1 MEQDTKEIIQF
12 KHIDHEQV
20 AEKQQAALRAK
31 FEEYLAKQKTA
42 CKKRTTLH
50 GAFGGEEHQKRV
62 QSISE
67 YQTEVEIELDVEEEK
82 AAEIK
87 NQVQTA
93 KNSPEAQQ
101 HRAATASEEV
111 AEMQQEL
118 RDSVKVQ
125 AAETQ
130 ELTRTQHE
138 DGKQDAWN
146 GHAQVASQAMAAPEE
161 YGPDAERQ
169 EVKRDEQEFRTAQQ
183 QVKKTTLGR
192 ARREREERD
201 HQRVRV

>member
-1 MEQDTKEIIQF
+1 M
-12 KHIDHEQV
+12 
-20 AEKQQAALRAK
+20 
-31 FEEYLAKQKTA
+31 
-42 CKKRTTLH
+42 
-50 GAFGGEEHQKRV
+50 

-101 HRAATASEEV
+101 HRAATASKEV
-111 AEMQQEL
+111 AEMQQEW

-125 AAETQ
+125 AAEYIR
-130 ELTRTQHE
+130 LTRTQHE

-146 GHAQVASQAMAAPEE
+146 GHAQVASQAMPVPEE

-169 EVKRDEQEFRTAQQ
+169 EVKRDNKNSEQLSSRSPWAEP
-183 QVKKTTLGR
+183 G
-192 ARREREERD
+192 ERGA
-201 HQRVRV
+201 

>member
-1 MEQDTKEIIQF
+1 M
-12 KHIDHEQV
+12 
-20 AEKQQAALRAK
+20 
-31 FEEYLAKQKTA
+31 
-42 CKKRTTLH
+42 
-50 GAFGGEEHQKRV
+50 
-62 QSISE
+62 QSTSE

-101 HRAATASEEV
+101 HRPATASKEV
-111 AEMQQEL
+111 AEMQQEW
-118 RDSVKVQ
+118 RDSGETVSKFKLQ
-125 AAETQ
+125 RTQ

-146 GHAQVASQAMAAPEE
+146 GHAQVASQAMAVPEE

-169 EVKRDEQEFRTAQQ
+169 EDKRDEEEFRTAQQ
-183 QVKKTTLGR
+183 GQEDDLGQSRVIINEYESDKTSRTKQCSQLQSWKNHSLNATRKEVDKKM
-192 ARREREERD
+192 
-201 HQRVRV
+201 